1 MDDALAAA
9 VHELVARAPSAIML
23 AQAEDLAGERMAV
36 NLPGTDRERPNWRR
50 RLPVTVAALTDLPRA
65 RAVLATLRAARP

>member
-1 MDDALAAA
+1 
-9 VHELVARAPSAIML
+9 ML